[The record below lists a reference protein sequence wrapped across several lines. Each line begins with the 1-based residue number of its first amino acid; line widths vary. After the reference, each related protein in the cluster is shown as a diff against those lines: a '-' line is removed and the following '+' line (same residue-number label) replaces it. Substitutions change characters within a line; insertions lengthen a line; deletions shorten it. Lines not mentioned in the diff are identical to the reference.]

1 MEAGNKAPAAETTK
15 ICRLS
20 GEKRWLKGKI
30 DCLCIDAWY
39 TLSKFS
45 AKNRQADAEA
55 KKADDEIDLDEAL
68 KMSVGGSDSQSSGSV
83 KNSTRQN
90 RIYQQIK
97 RDIEIRE
104 RNKPTEEC
112 ADQVYFVDKQRNAAV
127 VIGAEDLKAAVKDKK
142 KRDRSAPQIT
152 NLIE

>member
-1 MEAGNKAPAAETTK
+1 MPP
-15 ICRLS
+15 
-20 GEKRWLKGKI
+20 
-30 DCLCIDAWY
+30 
-39 TLSKFS
+39 
-45 AKNRQADAEA
+45 
-55 KKADDEIDLDEAL
+55 ADDEIDLDEAL
-68 KMSVGGSDSQSSGSV
+68 KMSIKSDGSGSA

-127 VIGAEDLKAAVKDKK
+127 VIGDQDLKSAVKDKK
-142 KRDRSAPQIT
+142 KRDRSAHRQTGLNEIFKT
-152 NLIE
+152 FSQDERRRGGGG

>member
-1 MEAGNKAPAAETTK
+1 
-15 ICRLS
+15 
-20 GEKRWLKGKI
+20 
-30 DCLCIDAWY
+30 
-39 TLSKFS
+39 
-45 AKNRQADAEA
+45 
-55 KKADDEIDLDEAL
+55 
-68 KMSVGGSDSQSSGSV
+68 MSVGGSDSQSSGSV

>member
-1 MEAGNKAPAAETTK
+1 M
-15 ICRLS
+15 
-20 GEKRWLKGKI
+20 
-30 DCLCIDAWY
+30 
-39 TLSKFS
+39 
-45 AKNRQADAEA
+45 
-55 KKADDEIDLDEAL
+55 
-68 KMSVGGSDSQSSGSV
+68 MSVGGSDSQSSGSAR
-83 KNSTRQN
+83 NSTRPN

-142 KRDRSAPQIT
+142 KQDKSAPQTT

>member
-1 MEAGNKAPAAETTK
+1 M
-15 ICRLS
+15 
-20 GEKRWLKGKI
+20 WH
-30 DCLCIDAWY
+30 
-39 TLSKFS
+39 FS

-55 KKADDEIDLDEAL
+55 KQADDEIDLDEAL

-83 KNSTRQN
+83 KNSTQRQN

-97 RDIEIRE
+97 RDIDIRE

-127 VIGAEDLKAAVKDKK
+127 VIGAEDLKAAVKNKK